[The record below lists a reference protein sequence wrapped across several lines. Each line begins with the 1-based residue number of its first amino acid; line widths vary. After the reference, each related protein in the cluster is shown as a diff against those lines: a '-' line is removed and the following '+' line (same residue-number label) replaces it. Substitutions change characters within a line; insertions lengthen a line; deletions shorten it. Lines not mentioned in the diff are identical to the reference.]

1 MDTLITIPGIAPRRR
16 SAIHPYGMK
25 GRQAS
30 AFFCVREWAP
40 SLISLIFLLALAATP
55 LAAQQKPTEAQV
67 KAAYLYNFGK
77 FVTWQ
82 NDADANV
89 NSLNICVLGKD
100 PFGTILDATVAGE
113 SIGGKQIIIKRLAKI
128 QDGPDCRI
136 LFVSSSEEKRLRSI
150 LQAAQTSGMLTVS
163 SISTFLQQGGVIE
176 FVTEGDRIRF
186 AVNLNAA
193 QQSHLA
199 LSSQLLKVASQVI
212 DSGKPQSQE

>member
-16 SAIHPYGMK
+16 SAIHRYGMK
-25 GRQAS
+25 GRKAA
-30 AFFCVREWAP
+30 AFFRVREWAP
-40 SLISLIFLLALAATP
+40 SVVSLLFLSALAAAP

-82 NDADANV
+82 NDAGANV

-100 PFGTILDATVAGE
+100 PFGGILDATVAGE
-113 SIGGKQIIIKRLAKI
+113 SIDGKQIVIKRLTKI

-136 LFVSSSEEKRLRSI
+136 LFVGSSEEKRLRSI
-150 LQAAQTSGMLTVS
+150 LAVAQASAMLTVS
-163 SISTFLQQGGVIE
+163 SIPTFLQQGGVIE
-176 FVTEGDRIRF
+176 FVTQEDRIRF

-193 QQSHLA
+193 QQSHLV

-212 DSGKPQSQE
+212 DTGKPQSQE